1 MQVNGLLRSI
11 DAVLRLLA
19 RVVGLALV
27 CFSVGTSGFAHGG
40 STVMADGAGRSES
53 RDERGKTLI
62 AGRNVSCKDI
72 RGVAVHT
79 MQIAN
84 LGDVGRAGII
94 NRVPIIAIDPDI
106 IGKLPDKLQLFF
118 YQHECAHHVLGHW
131 FQMKTS
137 METEADCW
145 AIRHGRDHG
154 IFRREDVLSFAPF
167 LAKSGGSVF
176 GHLPGPERAKY
187 LLKCFDTL

>member
-1 MQVNGLLRSI
+1 M
-11 DAVLRLLA
+11 LRLLA
-19 RVVGLALV
+19 GVLGLMLIV
-27 CFSVGTSGFAHGG
+27 FAA
-40 STVMADGAGRSES
+40 SAVARDGPAAVQAASEKTKRSAQ
-53 RDERGKTLI
+53 RGETLI
-62 AGRNVSCKDI
+62 AGRLVSCKDI

-79 MQIAN
+79 IQIAN

-94 NRVPIIAIDPDI
+94 NRVPVIAIDPDI
-106 IGKLPDKLQLFF
+106 IDKLPDKLQLFF

-137 METEADCW
+137 MEMEADCW
-145 AIRHGRDHG
+145 AIRYGRDRG
-154 IFRREDVLSFAPF
+154 IFSRDDVMSFAPF